1 MVSWGGRHGFGR
13 GGNSLTV
20 QRQLV
25 DVQRLSATDGAFA
38 ALLGD
43 GRVPWEVDD
52 SGCFFFLK
60 ASNQKP
66 GKKHTTKTGENG
78 GVGEVLRRFVCFFL
92 WDELTKDSELKDLS
106 WVPGSEGEI
115 CSSLASL
122 KVWLA

>member
-1 MVSWGGRHGFGR
+1 MAPLPRCWEMDE
-13 GGNSLTV
+13 SLGKSMIPGV
-20 QRQLV
+20 
-25 DVQRLSATDGAFA
+25 
-38 ALLGD
+38 
-43 GRVPWEVDD
+43 
-52 SGCFFFLK
+52 FFFLK